1 VVRSLNE
8 IEPSAPSRRPRRKL
22 DVTGGDVIR
31 VKKQFAA
38 TADDAIDDDIR
49 RFRSLIS
56 YLYAYSEGYTRTL
69 KRSPAF
75 RAVTSALAH
84 AHGQSTLVLVS
95 DLENDLGPLMEGI
108 RVATRRGMQVYV
120 LALFSKVFE
129 QLGDPLFAIEDL
141 YAAYDAFT
149 ARTRKLGQIAGVKV
163 IEANSPET
171 LQPAL
176 KEARI
181 I

>member
-1 VVRSLNE
+1 
-8 IEPSAPSRRPRRKL
+8 
-22 DVTGGDVIR
+22 
-31 VKKQFAA
+31 
-38 TADDAIDDDIR
+38 
-49 RFRSLIS
+49 
-56 YLYAYSEGYTRTL
+56 
-69 KRSPAF
+69 
-75 RAVTSALAH
+75 
-84 AHGQSTLVLVS
+84 VLVS

-141 YAAYDAFT
+141 YTAYDVFT

-163 IEANSPET
+163 IEANSPEA